1 VSGPA
6 PRLLDGL
13 LRRLAPFLTALAA
26 ALVDLLPLPNPAPQS
41 LAPATTVCVC
51 YFWTLYRPDL
61 MTPLA
66 IFLVG
71 LVLDGVGGLPLGL
84 TSLSLLVGRCAVL
97 GGQRF
102 LRAQPFAVVWLC
114 FAPVAFAVAAAR
126 WLFASLAWGRRFPL
140 EPAALEASLT
150 VAVYPVIGW
159 LLARLHQ
166 NPRAAAPHAAGS

>member
-6 PRLLDGL
+6 SRLLDGL

-26 ALVDLLPLPNPAPQS
+26 AVVDLLPLPNPAPQA

-51 YFWTLYRPDL
+51 YFWTLSRPDL
-61 MTPLA
+61 MNPLA

-84 TSLSLLVGRCAVL
+84 TSLALLVGRCAVM

-114 FAPVAFAVAAAR
+114 FVPVASAVAAAR
-126 WLFASLAWGRRFPL
+126 WLLASLAWGRLFPL
-140 EPAALEASLT
+140 EPVALEAGLT
-150 VAVYPVIGW
+150 VAAYPAIGW
-159 LLARLHQ
+159 LLSRLHQ
-166 NPRAAAPHAAGS
+166 NPPVTMPHAAGS